1 MNVPASASLKC
12 WEYCL
17 SASKSCLD
25 TIMFALVFVF
35 PSNRYCEPRWGDCVN
50 EARVPWPPEPWR
62 VLHALVASYKGRE
75 NSYLWERN
83 DLDVLISALAENPP
97 SYRLPKAV
105 VQSTSW
111 RKKNPPVFDALLQLP
126 EGERLV
132 VTWPELKLNHKLF
145 EFASWIAE
153 GIGYLGRTERWGGCT
168 ATNNWSPE
176 ENDLICHPAIATTEK
191 AIGNPARVIA
201 PLSASDYSTE
211 RARLIT
217 EFEKR
222 LCDETKASGKSPAT
236 EKILRKK
243 YFQEMGPTLPELL
256 VDALALEMGDY
267 LKYGWNRPPASRE
280 VLYLLPEESCSSSV
294 TRQCSARH
302 HRNFK
307 SQDEHTVARYL
318 LAGRPLPQIEDVVK
332 IGELM
337 RLAALSKFGW
347 ETVEST
353 GDRKPK
359 APSVISGRDTDG
371 KPLRNSSHS
380 HAFWLP
386 EDTDGD
392 GYIDHITVYAPEGLG
407 DDVRSRLDRIT
418 RLWTNQSSADKK
430 NALGYCE
437 WRLALEGFGNPQDFS
452 DSSRIFGMSQVW
464 ASSTPFLATGHLKKN
479 SGYAGEVKRLLK
491 RRKIICE
498 SLVDGVQVE
507 IMQSLSIGGTVRHT
521 SNFHRFRSQRGEKQT
536 DTQGTFLRLIFPEA
550 ITGPISL
557 GFACHFGLGL
567 FERASSDDL

>member
-1 MNVPASASLKC
+1 
-12 WEYCL
+12 
-17 SASKSCLD
+17 
-25 TIMFALVFVF
+25 MFALVFVF
-35 PSNRYCEPRWGDCVN
+35 PVNRCREPRWGNYVN
-50 EARVPWPPEPWR
+50 EARVPWPPEPWK
-62 VLHALVASYKGRE
+62 VLHALVASYEGRK

-105 VQSTSW
+105 VYRTSW
-111 RKKNPPVFDALLQLP
+111 RKKKIPVFDALLQLP

-132 VTWPELKLNHKLF
+132 MIWPEIKLNHKLF

-153 GIGYLGRTERWGGCT
+153 GIGYLGRTERWSGCT
-168 ATNNWSPE
+168 AINNWSPE

-191 AIGNPARVIA
+191 VIGNPARVIA
-201 PLSASDYSTE
+201 PLRASDYSTE

-222 LCDETKASGKSPAT
+222 LCDETRVSGKSPPS

-243 YFQEMGPTLPELL
+243 YFQEIGPTLPELL

-280 VLYLLPEESCSSSV
+280 VLYLLPEESYSSSAP
-294 TRQCSARH
+294 RQDCTSR
-302 HRNFK
+302 HRNIK
-307 SQDEHTVARYL
+307 TQNRYTVARYL
-318 LAGRPLPQIEDVVK
+318 LAGRPLPQIEDAVK

-359 APSVISGRDTDG
+359 APSIISGRDTDG
-371 KPLRNSSHS
+371 KPLRNYSHS
-380 HAFWLP
+380 HAFWFP
-386 EDTDGD
+386 EDADGD
-392 GYIDHITVYAPEGLG
+392 GYIDHVTVYAPEGL
-407 DDVRSRLDRIT
+407 DDNVRSRLDRIT
-418 RLWTNQSSADKK
+418 RLWTNQSSADK
-430 NALGYCE
+430 NGSGSCE

-452 DSSRIFGMSQVW
+452 NSSKIFGMSRIWV
-464 ASSTPFLATGHLKKN
+464 SSTPFLATGHLKKN

-491 RRKIICE
+491 RRKMICE
-498 SLVDGVQVE
+498 SLADGVQVE
-507 IMQSLSIGGTVRHT
+507 SMQSISIGGTVRHT
-521 SNFHRFRSQRGEKQT
+521 SNFHRFRSRRGEKQT
-536 DTQGTFLRLIFPEA
+536 DTQGTFLRLNFPEA
-550 ITGPISL
+550 IAGPVSL

-567 FERASSDDL
+567 FERASSDL